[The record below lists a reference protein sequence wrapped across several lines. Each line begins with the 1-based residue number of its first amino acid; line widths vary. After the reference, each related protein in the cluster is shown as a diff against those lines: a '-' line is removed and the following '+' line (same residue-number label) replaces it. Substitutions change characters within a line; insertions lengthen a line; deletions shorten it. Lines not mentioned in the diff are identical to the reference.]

1 MKGFWIQILG
11 YWQAMAWNES
21 GNGRNPWGRGGG
33 DRQQGPP
40 DLDRIIRD
48 LQQKLGRLFRSGGGG
63 GPRPASGSAGPSGP
77 ASRSGLAVLGGM
89 VLVGWLL
96 TGLYRV
102 DDAEQGVVLRFG
114 KYVATTMPGLR
125 WHLPWPVEHVEL
137 VNVNEISPFNK
148 QTRMLTA
155 DENIVDVDLVVQYQK
170 ADPVKYLFNV
180 RDPEGTISDV
190 SESAIREVI
199 GKSTMDFALGEGRTE
214 IAQRTQKLI
223 QETLDEYA
231 TGVRITK
238 VNLQDVNFPDQVDA
252 AVQDAIKAR
261 EDRERLSFE
270 AQAYANDV
278 LPKARG
284 EAARRQAE
292 AEAYKERVIA
302 DAQGE
307 AARFEAL
314 LKEYE
319 LAPGVTRERL
329 YIDAVADILSRTN
342 KVLVDTSG
350 SGNML
355 YLPLDKILENR
366 GMLPPTAAGS
376 AGSRTTTPVTSG
388 ESGSEADVGSVG
400 RSREDL
406 RTRGAR

>member
-1 MKGFWIQILG
+1 
-11 YWQAMAWNES
+11 MAWNES
-21 GNGRNPWGRGGG
+21 GNGRNPWDRGGG
-33 DRQQGPP
+33 DRQGPA
-40 DLDRIIRD
+40 DLDRIVRE
-48 LQQKLGRLFRSGGGG
+48 LQQKLGRMMRGGRGG
-63 GPRPASGSAGPSGP
+63 REPAQAPG
-77 ASRSGLAVLGGM
+77 ASSFLGLAGLI
-89 VLVGWLL
+89 LIGWLL

-114 KYVATTMPGLR
+114 RATATTMPGLR
-125 WHLPWPVEHVEL
+125 WHLPWPLERVEL

-170 ADPVKYLFNV
+170 ADPVKYLFRV

-190 SESAIREVI
+190 SESAIREII
-199 GKSTMDFALGEGRTE
+199 GKSKMDFALGEGRAE
-214 IAQRTQKLI
+214 IAIRTEELI
-223 QETLDEYA
+223 QQTLDEYG
-231 TGVRITK
+231 TGIRVTK

-278 LPKARG
+278 LPRARG
-284 EAARRQAE
+284 EAARRQAD
-292 AEAYKERVIA
+292 AEAYKARVTA

-319 LAPGVTRERL
+319 LAPAVTRERL
-329 YIDAVADILSRTN
+329 YIEAVEEVLARSSKVFLDA
-342 KVLVDTSG
+342 KG
-350 SGNML
+350 SGNMI
-355 YLPLDKILENR
+355 YLPIDKLLEGR
-366 GMLPPTAAGS
+366 GGLPAVTGTGS
-376 AGSRTTTPVTSG
+376 ARATPAAVPDPQSEIEATTTR
-388 ESGSEADVGSVG
+388 A
-400 RSREDL
+400 REDL

>member
-1 MKGFWIQILG
+1 
-11 YWQAMAWNES
+11 MAWNES
-21 GNGRNPWGRGGG
+21 GNGRNPWDRSGG
-33 DRQQGPP
+33 DRQGPP
-40 DLDRIIRD
+40 DLDRIVRD
-48 LQQKLGRLFRSGGGG
+48 WQQKLGSLLKGGRGGTGPGGG
-63 GPRPASGSAGPSGP
+63 SAYI
-77 ASRSGLAVLGGM
+77 GLAG
-89 VLVGWLL
+89 LVVIGWLL

-102 DDAEQGVVLRFG
+102 DDAERGVVLRFG
-114 KYVATTMPGLR
+114 KYSASTLPGLR
-125 WHLPWPVEHVEL
+125 WHLPWPLERVEL

-180 RDPEGTISDV
+180 RDPDGTISDV
-190 SESAIREVI
+190 SESAIREII
-199 GKSTMDFALGEGRTE
+199 GKSKLDFALGEGRAE
-214 IAQRTQKLI
+214 IALRTEELI
-223 QETLDEYA
+223 QQTLDEYS
-231 TGVRITK
+231 TGIKVTK

-278 LPKARG
+278 VPKARG
-284 EAARRQAE
+284 EAARRQADS
-292 AEAYKERVIA
+292 EAYKARVTA

-319 LAPGVTRERL
+319 LAPAVTRERL
-329 YIDAVADILSRTN
+329 YIEAVEEVLSRSN
-342 KVLVDTSG
+342 KVLLDAGG
-350 SGNML
+350 SGNMI
-355 YLPLDKILENR
+355 YLPLDKILDNR
-366 GMLPPTAAGS
+366 STLPATTGAGS
-376 AGSRTTTPVTSG
+376 ARTVTPVPSPEPAAEIEAPTS
-388 ESGSEADVGSVG
+388 

-406 RTRGAR
+406 RNRGAR